1 MAEVVLDVKVNTG
14 ASTNALKEARNEIK
28 QLTAAALEA
37 EKAGDKALSDTY
49 AKKAAEARDQVK
61 DLQEIIGALI
71 TLLSVGWMTIDKVK
85 VKK

>member
-49 AKKAAEARDQVK
+49 AKKAV
-61 DLQEIIGALI
+61 
-71 TLLSVGWMTIDKVK
+71 T
-85 VKK
+85 